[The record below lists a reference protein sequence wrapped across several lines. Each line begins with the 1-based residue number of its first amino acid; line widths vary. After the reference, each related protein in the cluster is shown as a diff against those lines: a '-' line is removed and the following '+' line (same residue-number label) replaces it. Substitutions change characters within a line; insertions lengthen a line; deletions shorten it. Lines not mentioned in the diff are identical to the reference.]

1 MSVKRSLEELYNNKN
16 VKIVNFQK
24 PTNVENKEIKKTNEE
39 EIKEINNILNEIFEE
54 DNIDVVIKVNSKNQ
68 EIYVNEYN
76 EIGEKTRKYKYT
88 EDNLKVLL
96 DSIYDNYMY
105 KEIHSFLL
113 YLDDTNIFA
122 YKENWATQLLN
133 EIEHINILK
142 KEKQEDDEFI
152 NLLESKLRL

>member
-24 PTNVENKEIKKTNEE
+24 PTDVENKKNKKTNEE
-39 EIKEINNILNEIFEE
+39 EINNILNEIFEE
-54 DNIDVVIKVNSKNQ
+54 DNIDVAIKVNSKNQ

-76 EIGEKTRKYKYT
+76 DIGEKTRKYKYT
-88 EDNLKVLL
+88 KDNLKVLL
-96 DSIYDNYMY
+96 DSIYDNFMY
-105 KEIHSFLL
+105 KEINSFLL

-122 YKENWATQLLN
+122 YKENWVIQLLN

-142 KEKQEDDEFI
+142 KEKQEDDELI
-152 NLLESKLRL
+152 NLLEFTLKI